1 MRPADRMP
9 NPRTAWLVVGVL
21 ATLAAATATA
31 QSPPGVQQ
39 RGDVSPRFDRPGDL
53 RPQLPEF
60 ETPEDVPEIVL
71 PPVPPPAEKKRLSAG
86 VRLFVRGYRFTGNSA
101 FTDEELAEIAAP
113 FENREISTADLEEL
127 RVALTRRYV
136 DAGYLNSGA
145 VIPDQQPADGV
156 IEIEIVEGRLESIEI
171 EGNHYFRT
179 GYLRRRI
186 ALAGEPPLNVRSLEE
201 RLQLLQQDP
210 RIRRVA
216 AELGPGALP
225 GEAKLRLR
233 VEEER
238 PYRIWAELSNYEPPS
253 IGAER
258 GRIGLEFQN
267 LTGNGDRLSAIVSLT
282 GGLREVSVS
291 YELPITARDT
301 RVSLW
306 FRHSNYEVVEEP
318 FDELDIEA
326 ESRTY
331 GIGVSHPLY
340 RSRNTNF
347 TLGLNG
353 EYRQSKTFLWG
364 RPFSFS
370 PGVQD
375 GVSKIAVLRFSQE
388 WTYRDAIQVLA
399 ARSLLSWGLDAF
411 GATVNSGPVPD
422 GQYLAWLG
430 QLQWV
435 RRWPLDIETVFRFDI
450 QLSSDPLLPLEQFA
464 LGGHATVRGYREN
477 QLVRDMGGAVSLEA
491 RIPILRAKD
500 GRPIL
505 QLACFVDFG
514 RSAFQR
520 RDVTRDPPPASG
532 STPILRSPARN
543 LASVGVGL
551 RGSITRWVRFQ
562 ASWAERLLH
571 VPEPHDRDLQ
581 DLGVQF
587 RVLVDF
593 F

>member
-1 MRPADRMP
+1 MRPADRLR
-9 NPRTAWLVVGVL
+9 NHRTTWLL
-21 ATLAAATATA
+21 AGLTAALLSATASA
-31 QSPPGVQQ
+31 QVPPGAER
-39 RGDVSPRFDRPGDL
+39 RGDVSPRFERPGDV
-53 RPQLPEF
+53 RPELPEF
-60 ETPEDVPEIVL
+60 ETPEEVPEIVL
-71 PPVPPPAEKKRLSAG
+71 PPVPPPREKERLSAAP
-86 VRLFVRGYRFTGNSA
+86 RLFVRGYRFTGNSA

-113 FENREISTADLEEL
+113 FANREISSADLEAV

-145 VIPDQQPADGV
+145 VIPDQQPTDGV
-156 IEIEIVEGRLESIEI
+156 IEIAIVEGRLESIEI
-171 EGNHYFRT
+171 EGNRYFRS

-210 RIRRVA
+210 RIHRIA
-216 AELGPGALP
+216 AELGPGALR

-233 VEEER
+233 VEEEL
-238 PYRIWAELSNYEPPS
+238 PYRVWLELSNHEPPS

-258 GRIGLEFQN
+258 ARIGLEHQN
-267 LTGNGDRLSAIVSLT
+267 LTGNGDRLSAIFSAT
-282 GGLREVSVS
+282 EGLWEVSAS

-301 RVSLW
+301 RLRFYYRRSD
-306 FRHSNYEVVEEP
+306 YEVEEDP
-318 FDELDIEA
+318 FDELDIEG

-340 RSRNTNF
+340 RSRNTTF
-347 TLGLNG
+347 TLGLDG
-353 EYRQSKTFLWG
+353 EYRRSKTFIDG

-370 PGVQD
+370 AGVQD

-399 ARSLLSWGLDAF
+399 ARSLFSWGLDAF
-411 GATVNSGPVPD
+411 GATVNSGRVPD

-435 RRWPLDIETVFRFDI
+435 RRLPLGIETVFRFDI

-491 RIPILRAKD
+491 RIPILRADD
-500 GRPIL
+500 GWPIL
-505 QLACFVDFG
+505 QLAPFVDFG
-514 RSAFQR
+514 RSVNR
-520 RDVTRDPPPASG
+520 RRGVTPHP
-532 STPILRSPARN
+532 RN
-543 LASVGVGL
+543 LAGVGVGL
-551 RGSITRWVRFQ
+551 RWSITRRIHFQ
-562 ASWAERLLH
+562 ASWAEELRH
-571 VPEPHDRDLQ
+571 VTEPDDRDLQ
-581 DLGVQF
+581 DTGVQF
-587 RVLVDF
+587 RLLVDF